1 VSKKILT
8 SSFFLIAGDVD
19 DFRLE
24 LDEFLKQIF
33 NEYECILH
41 GFNINFVDKKNTK
54 ITFYQCYFS
63 FPMKEI
69 VLLIF
74 VAEKI

>member
-33 NEYECILH
+33 NKYE
-41 GFNINFVDKKNTK
+41 
-54 ITFYQCYFS
+54 
-63 FPMKEI
+63 
-69 VLLIF
+69 
-74 VAEKI
+74 